1 MTLKS
6 TLLAT
11 SAMVLSTLASAET
24 LSIRVTEKVGSQ
36 ELGAFDSPELEAATL
51 QWLGYIDRVIYTPNP
66 IRLDLTDTAF
76 TDGTQGRAAGI
87 YQTLNNDEREQ
98 GVGLSNDFFYPET
111 LLVALGA
118 PYRDSTQVMDTEI
131 EISSAYDW
139 DLTVD
144 ISQPSS
150 LFEVIA
156 HELVHGLGFI
166 SGLRRG
172 RFDEDGSF
180 GTRPYFFDSFIIS
193 SGKRLI
199 DMTTN
204 EERNEVFTN
213 QDKVVFSGEATNL
226 YAAEI
231 LTFGGGAEGVQLQAS
246 AISDEVSLSHWSKEI
261 DPDLLMESASNTDDY
276 FVSFAVLSDMGY
288 GDMLDT
294 QVSVHSSAN
303 DSLVLAVKSETLQ
316 ARARIDS
323 VFLTIPVVEGLT
335 LTPSTTDMTCD
346 QTASAW
352 VCELPELTTNTD
364 HLFGF
369 DVAAEDGEYSMQ
381 VDVEHRDYHVD
392 AAPLNN
398 FHNVALSFSSITNV
412 TITGATVTTNK
423 AAGDTVGT
431 LAADHARDADVTFT
445 LVDGA
450 GDNADFDVDGD
461 KIITRGSLART
472 DNGTYSLSVVASD
485 GTYSVESTV
494 SVTVNIAAVVTPAP
508 PSSGGGGCTVGQPGN
523 SDSTLPM
530 LLLGIALLVMRRRVQ
545 SFLSR

>member
-1 MTLKS
+1 M
-6 TLLAT
+6 
-11 SAMVLSTLASAET
+11 
-24 LSIRVTEKVGSQ
+24 
-36 ELGAFDSPELEAATL
+36 
-51 QWLGYIDRVIYTPNP
+51 
-66 IRLDLTDTAF
+66 
-76 TDGTQGRAAGI
+76 
-87 YQTLNNDEREQ
+87 
-98 GVGLSNDFFYPET
+98 
-111 LLVALGA
+111 
-118 PYRDSTQVMDTEI
+118 
-131 EISSAYDW
+131 
-139 DLTVD
+139 
-144 ISQPSS
+144 
-150 LFEVIA
+150 
-156 HELVHGLGFI
+156 
-166 SGLRRG
+166 
-172 RFDEDGSF
+172 
-180 GTRPYFFDSFIIS
+180 
-193 SGKRLI
+193 
-199 DMTTN
+199 
-204 EERNEVFTN
+204 
-213 QDKVVFSGEATNL
+213 
-226 YAAEI
+226 
-231 LTFGGGAEGVQLQAS
+231 TFGGGAEGVQLQAS

-303 DSLVLAVKSETLQ
+303 DSLLLAVKSETLQ
-316 ARARIDS
+316 ARASIDS

-392 AAPLNN
+392 GAPLNN

-472 DNGTYSLSVVASD
+472 NNGTYSLSVVASD

-508 PSSGGGGCTVGQPGN
+508 PSSGGGGGCTVGQPGN
-523 SDSTLPM
+523 SDSTFPM
-530 LLLGIALLVMRRRVQ
+530 ILLGMALLIMRRRLG
-545 SFLSR
+545 FIA